1 MIESRQSKHMGER
14 KCAFEGCN
22 ALEFRTSGYC
32 LRHRGGMPK
41 VENESSKSEYTV
53 YANSGDRRP
62 GQSDADWWVLE
73 EEESEIQPEESNE
86 KKMFPDSSENKEFL
100 DYFFIFLGLMATLYI
115 LHHILTWE
123 MCIAIGHNTC

>member
-1 MIESRQSKHMGER
+1 M
-14 KCAFEGCN
+14 
-22 ALEFRTSGYC
+22 EFRTSGYC
-32 LRHRGGMPK
+32 LRHKGGMPK

-73 EEESEIQPEESNE
+73 EKESEIQPEESNE

-115 LHHILTWE
+115 LHDILTWE